1 MGSCR
6 ALKEMSRDK
15 PLFLF
20 FFFFFFC
27 VITNSL
33 LISMPGVTS
42 TFKGKQEDTTSWRAT
57 GRFTGILLALIN
69 REEPLRTPL
78 STLLS
83 ALSSTVLSRAIRLA
97 PWSP

>member
-20 FFFFFFC
+20 FFFFS

-42 TFKGKQEDTTSWRAT
+42 TFKGKQKDTTSWRA
-57 GRFTGILLALIN
+57 TGILLALIN

-83 ALSSTVLSRAIRLA
+83 ALSSTVLSRAV
-97 PWSP
+97 

>member
-20 FFFFFFC
+20 FFFFFFS

-42 TFKGKQEDTTSWRAT
+42 TFKGKQEGTTSWRAA
-57 GRFTGILLALIN
+57 GILLALIN

-83 ALSSTVLSRAIRLA
+83 ALSSTVLSRAV
-97 PWSP
+97 

>member
-20 FFFFFFC
+20 FFFFFS

-42 TFKGKQEDTTSWRAT
+42 TFKGKQEGKQEGTTSWRA
-57 GRFTGILLALIN
+57 TGILLALIN

-83 ALSSTVLSRAIRLA
+83 ALSSTVLSRAV
-97 PWSP
+97 

>member
-20 FFFFFFC
+20 FFFFFFS

-42 TFKGKQEDTTSWRAT
+42 TFKGKQEGTTSWRA
-57 GRFTGILLALIN
+57 TGILLALIN

-83 ALSSTVLSRAIRLA
+83 ALSSTVLSRAV
-97 PWSP
+97 